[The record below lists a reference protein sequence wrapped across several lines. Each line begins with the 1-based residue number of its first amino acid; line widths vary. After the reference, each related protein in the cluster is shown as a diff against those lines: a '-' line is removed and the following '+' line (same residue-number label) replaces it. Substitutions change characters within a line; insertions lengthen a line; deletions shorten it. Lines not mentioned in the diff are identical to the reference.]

1 MGASAAETIE
11 VSMKVKRSVAA
22 FENDLEGMQG
32 GIALYR
38 RGANEFYLSQSFPW
52 IYERLEAVRRDL
64 EALGMYERCRDA
76 LTQAEALITQGPEH
90 DQEAEMSILS
100 ASRALM
106 QASGS
111 YEAMQRRYSASND
124 VSKSQDEGDTQD

>member
-1 MGASAAETIE
+1 
-11 VSMKVKRSVAA
+11 MKVKRSIAG

-52 IYERLEAVRRDL
+52 IYEQLEAVRRDL
-64 EALGMYERCRDA
+64 EALNMYERCRDA
-76 LTQAEALITQGPEH
+76 LMQAEALIKQGPEH
-90 DQEAEMSILS
+90 DDEAERLILN
-100 ASRALM
+100 ANRALM

-111 YEAMQRRYSASND
+111 YEAIRRRYSASND
-124 VSKSQDEGDTQD
+124 ASKSQDEGDAQK

>member
-1 MGASAAETIE
+1 MRA
-11 VSMKVKRSVAA
+11 KRSVAA

-52 IYERLEAVRRDL
+52 IYERLETIRRDL

-76 LTQAEALITQGPEH
+76 LTQAEALIKQGPEH
-90 DQEAEMSILS
+90 DKEAEMLILD
-100 ASRALM
+100 ANRALM

-111 YEAMQRRYSASND
+111 DETMRRRYSASND
-124 VSKSQDEGDTQD
+124 PSSLENGPDTR

>member
-1 MGASAAETIE
+1 MGASAAEAIE
-11 VSMKVKRSVAA
+11 VSMKVKRSVAG

-76 LTQAEALITQGPEH
+76 LTQAEALIKQGPEH
-90 DQEAEMSILS
+90 DEEAEMLILS
-100 ASRALM
+100 ANRALM
-106 QASGS
+106 QVSGS
-111 YEAMQRRYSASND
+111 YEAMRRRYSASND
-124 VSKSQDEGDTQD
+124 ASKSQREGDAKE

>member
-1 MGASAAETIE
+1 
-11 VSMKVKRSVAA
+11 MKVKRSVAA

-38 RGANEFYLSQSFPW
+38 RGANEFYLSQSYPW

-64 EALGMYERCRDA
+64 EALDMYERCRDA
-76 LTQAEALITQGPEH
+76 LTQAEALIKKGPEH
-90 DQEAEMSILS
+90 DDEAEMLILN
-100 ASRALM
+100 ANRALM

-111 YEAMQRRYSASND
+111 YEAMRRRYSASND
-124 VSKSQDEGDTQD
+124 GAKPEDKGDAQK